1 MRLKFVLAAVLWV
14 LAGSAWADPSYLPQ
28 NRPEMLMSFAPL
40 VKRTA
45 PAVVNVYAK
54 TIERQQQQT
63 PFDDPF
69 FKQFFP
75 QLQLGP
81 PKERV
86 ANSLGSGV
94 IVDGNGIIVTNN
106 HVIKGATD
114 IRVVLADKREF
125 AAKVVVADEKTDLA
139 VLRID
144 VAEENLP
151 SLTLAN
157 SDNLEVGDLVLAIG
171 NPFGVGQTVTSGI
184 ISALSRTN
192 VGGSDYQSFIQ
203 TDAAI
208 NPGNSGG
215 ALVNMRG
222 ELIGINSMIFS
233 RSGGSIGL
241 GFSIPANLVAT
252 VVQSAESGQ
261 KIVRPW
267 MGGEFQ
273 NVSQDIADALGLAR
287 PEGVMI
293 ITLNPLS
300 PLAKAGM
307 TTGDVIMAMDGKS
320 LENAQELNYLLGVS
334 HVGDAKLIE
343 YRRDT
348 QTKQVAITL
357 VAAPETVKRQDTIID
372 GRNPFSGI
380 IVANLSPAVA
390 DELGLIASAIG
401 VVIIDVKVGS
411 GQQFFAKNDILRQV
425 NGVAID
431 SVETLRRVLQLPS
444 RGWTVSLQRGGQNL
458 YLRLS

>member
-1 MRLKFVLAAVLWV
+1 MRLFVGLAMALGVLIGPA
-14 LAGSAWADPSYLPQ
+14 LADQGYLPA
-28 NRPEMLMSFAPL
+28 NRTEMLMSFAPL

-54 TIERQQQQT
+54 TVERQQQT
-63 PFDDPF
+63 SPFDDPF
-69 FKQFFP
+69 FKQLFP

-81 PKERV
+81 PRERV

-94 IVDGNGIIVTNN
+94 IVDGKGIIVTNN

-114 IRVVLADKREF
+114 IRVALADKREF
-125 AAKVVVADEKTDLA
+125 AAKLMVADEKTDLA

-151 SLTLAN
+151 SLVLAN

-184 ISALSRTN
+184 ISALSRTD

-233 RSGGSIGL
+233 RSGGSVGL

-252 VVQSAESGQ
+252 VVQSAESGK

-273 NVSQDIADALGLAR
+273 NVSQDIADAIGLAR
-287 PEGVMI
+287 PEGVLI
-293 ITLNPLS
+293 VGLDPLS
-300 PLAKAGM
+300 PLTKAGLRS
-307 TTGDVIMAMDGKS
+307 GDVIMAMDGKS
-320 LENAQELNYLLGVS
+320 IENAQELNYLLGVS

-343 YRRDT
+343 YRRDN
-348 QTKQVAITL
+348 QTRQVAISL
-357 VAAPETVKRQDTIID
+357 MAAPETVQRQDTALS
-372 GRNPFSGI
+372 GSNPFSG
-380 IVANLSPAVA
+380 VVVSNLSPAVA
-390 DELGLIASAIG
+390 DELGMAASATG
-401 VVIIDVKVGS
+401 VVITDVKVGP
-411 GQQFFAKNDILRQV
+411 GQQFFAKGDIIKQV

-431 SVETLRRVLQLPS
+431 SVGTLQRVLQQTS
-444 RGWTVSLQRGGQNL
+444 QGWTVALQRGRQNL
-458 YLRLS
+458 YFRLS